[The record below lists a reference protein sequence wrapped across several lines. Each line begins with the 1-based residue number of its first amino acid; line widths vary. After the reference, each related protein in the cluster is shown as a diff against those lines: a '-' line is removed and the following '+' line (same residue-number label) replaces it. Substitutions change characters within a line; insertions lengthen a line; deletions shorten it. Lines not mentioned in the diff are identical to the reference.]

1 MTWVLIAGLGWTVVG
16 SGVAVVIGRVIR
28 RANEQSSHAPRRD
41 DVLRPLNLLG
51 APRGPRS
58 NPDPAPPGIP
68 RPAWRR
74 STRTPSR

>member
-28 RANEQSSHAPRRD
+28 RANEQSAPAPRSG
-41 DVLRPLNLLG
+41 DVLRPLILLG

-58 NPDPAPPGIP
+58 SPDPAYPGIP
-68 RPAWRR
+68 RPARR
-74 STRTPSR
+74 RPTRTPSR

>member
-16 SGVAVVIGRVIR
+16 SGVAVVISRVIR
-28 RANEQSSHAPRRD
+28 RANEESAPAPRSD
-41 DVLRPLNLLG
+41 DVRRPLVLVG

-58 NPDPAPPGIP
+58 NHDPAHPGIP
-68 RPAWRR
+68 RPAGRR